1 MVVLTEREDH
11 GLKFQLK
18 TGQFSRELE
27 KLMRIDL
34 IGLLKNDL
42 SVLKFLK

>member
-1 MVVLTEREDH
+1 MIVLTKREDH

-27 KLMRIDL
+27 KLMRIDF
-34 IGLLKNDL
+34 IGLLKTDL
-42 SVLKFLK
+42 SILK